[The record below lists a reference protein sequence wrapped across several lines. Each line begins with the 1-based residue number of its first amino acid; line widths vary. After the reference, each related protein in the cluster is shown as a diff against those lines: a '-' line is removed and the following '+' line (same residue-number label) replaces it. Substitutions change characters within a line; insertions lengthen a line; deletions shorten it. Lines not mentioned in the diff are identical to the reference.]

1 MVAGIL
7 KLLRICRNYHHL
19 VRGRFTDSSHEVLE
33 KGPPTHGTR
42 RCDGVPRSFSLF
54 CVFSH
59 TITIPLS
66 VDALKSLVPR
76 PLRCVREVACARSDW
91 SRFDELVAGQWAL
104 ARGASIPRDDQAYDD
119 VKLRLSEPR
128 SGSAIR
134 IQLQRMHQY
143 GLAAYLCG
151 VASELSSTYGEQAE
165 EAAAAAVVAARK
177 KPGRGS
183 NLRGKRETASPDFH

>member
-1 MVAGIL
+1 ML
-7 KLLRICRNYHHL
+7 KLLRIYRNRHHR

-33 KGPPTHGTR
+33 EGPPKHGTR
-42 RCDGVPRSFSLF
+42 RCGGVKQSFSLF

-76 PLRCVREVACARSDW
+76 PLRCVDEVACERSDW

-104 ARGASIPRDDQAYDD
+104 ARGGSIPRDDQSYED
-119 VKLRLSEPR
+119 VKLRLSESR
-128 SGSAIR
+128 SGSAMR
-134 IQLQRMHQY
+134 TQLQRMHRY

-165 EAAAAAVVAARK
+165 AAAAAAVAAARK
-177 KPGRGS
+177 KPGRGCGL
-183 NLRGKRETASPDFH
+183 NRGNRETASPDFH

>member
-1 MVAGIL
+1 ML
-7 KLLRICRNYHHL
+7 KLLRIYRNRHHR

-42 RCDGVPRSFSLF
+42 RCGGVKQSFSLF

-66 VDALKSLVPR
+66 VDALKLLAPR
-76 PLRCVREVACARSDW
+76 PLRCVRKVACARSDW
-91 SRFDELVAGQWAL
+91 SRFDELVIGQWAL
-104 ARGASIPRDDQAYDD
+104 ARGGSIPRDDQSYED
-119 VKLRLSEPR
+119 VKLRLSESR
-128 SGSAIR
+128 SGSAMR
-134 IQLQRMHQY
+134 TQLQRMDRY

-165 EAAAAAVVAARK
+165 AAAAAAVAAARK
-177 KPGRGS
+177 KPGRGCGL
-183 NLRGKRETASPDFH
+183 NRGNRETASPDFH

>member
-1 MVAGIL
+1 M
-7 KLLRICRNYHHL
+7 KLLRIYRNRHHR

-33 KGPPTHGTR
+33 EGPPKHGTR
-42 RCDGVPRSFSLF
+42 RCGGVKQSFSLF

-76 PLRCVREVACARSDW
+76 HLGCVRKVACARSDW

-104 ARGASIPRDDQAYDD
+104 ARGGSIPRDDQSYED

-134 IQLQRMHQY
+134 TQLYRMNRY
-143 GLAAYLCG
+143 GLAAYFCG
-151 VASELSSTYGEQAE
+151 LASELSSTYGEQAE
-165 EAAAAAVVAARK
+165 ETAAPAMAAARK
-177 KPGRGS
+177 KPR
-183 NLRGKRETASPDFH
+183 

>member
-1 MVAGIL
+1 M
-7 KLLRICRNYHHL
+7 KLLRIKRNRHHR
-19 VRGRFTDSSHEVLE
+19 VRGRFTDSSKEVLE
-33 KGPPTHGTR
+33 EGPPTHGTR
-42 RCDGVPRSFSLF
+42 RCDGVPKSCLLF

-66 VDALKSLVPR
+66 TAALKSLAPR
-76 PLRCVREVACARSDW
+76 PVRCLREVACARSDW
-91 SRFDELVAGQWAL
+91 SRLDELVFGQWAL
-104 ARGASIPRDDQAYDD
+104 ARGGSIPRDDQSYED
-119 VKLRLSEPR
+119 VKLRLSESR
-128 SGSAIR
+128 SGSAMR
-134 IQLQRMHQY
+134 TQLQRMHRY

-165 EAAAAAVVAARK
+165 AAAAAAVAAARK